1 MTKNKINSLLMTE
14 KNMFKMMLQK
24 YITKIFQIFEHI
36 CKAQGLLFILN
47 GTCQIINVFIHYNL
61 YG

>member
-1 MTKNKINSLLMTE
+1 
-14 KNMFKMMLQK
+14 MFKMMLQK